1 MTRPRSPTSAVG
13 AALLVLLWSADSLA
27 LSASSARAQAARSI
41 AAVEADTGQ
50 GAMSPRLYRRPTTV
64 PERVAAGDLLFRTKD
79 YEHAIDVLNQVVELF
94 RQGKATE
101 PPYADAAFL
110 LAESYFA
117 SGQLLS
123 ARRYY
128 NDLVDRAPRPAFLP
142 YAGRSLSRLVD
153 IALRADR
160 LDTLDDVFEKMAKLP
175 PSDASGSLQYAR
187 AKAYFTKGDID
198 NARASAGSVPAGSDY
213 AIQTHYLFGVMLTKQ
228 AMTVA
233 AAVPADRK
241 DIAAARASRQSYLDA
256 IEQFRRVTRMQVRTA
271 AHRHVVDLAWM
282 AIGRLFYESDNYLDA
297 AEAYSHVD
305 RASPEFSTMLYE
317 LAWVYVRLGDYNR
330 AQRALEVL
338 TITDPQRLRLAD
350 GSLLRADLMLRSG
363 QYDQAL
369 VAYQGIRKEFDP
381 VREQVDAFL
390 RNVTDPAVYYDR
402 LTQEEWVSGDDLSPI
417 VLDWAREEAEDDR
430 VFSVIDDVTR
440 SRDLVKRSRRLVAK
454 LSAVLGSPAR
464 AKAFPEL
471 KASLEQTVG
480 LINKLGLAR
489 LTLAQGMD
497 DVGREAPGGELGQLR
512 AERRRLEQRLGWLPV
527 TEGDFALRDASG
539 ERQWNGVSQKL
550 QRLTLE
556 ADRLQAVVNGL
567 RRVLREADQHGVTA
581 DAATLARFRAEIEA
595 NERDLE
601 IYRQRISKYH
611 DAIELGR
618 VQIGFGD
625 QRFVDDDQVRER
637 FKLLFQREVELV
649 AAGHDNS
656 NAAAYARDIQGL
668 ITRAN
673 NAELKLVTLRR
684 QMEERARS
692 DAIELQGLVDREAQS
707 IELYVE
713 RLDALDQQARLLVG
727 EVAMRNFAL
736 VRDRLKGIVLRADV
750 GIVQQAWEL
759 REEQSD
765 RVRNLQRERARE
777 ESILNDEL
785 QEVLDDAEETR

>member
-1 MTRPRSPTSAVG
+1 
-13 AALLVLLWSADSLA
+13 
-27 LSASSARAQAARSI
+27 
-41 AAVEADTGQ
+41 
-50 GAMSPRLYRRPTTV
+50 V
-64 PERVAAGDLLFRTKD
+64 PERVAAGDMLFRTKD

-101 PPYADAAFL
+101 RPYADAAFL

-117 SGQLLS
+117 SAQLLS
-123 ARRYY
+123 ARRYF
-128 NDLVDRAPRPAFLP
+128 NDIVDRAPRAAFMP

-160 LDTLDDVFEKMAKLP
+160 LDMLDEVFEKMARLP

-187 AKAYFTKGDID
+187 AKAYFTKGDFD
-198 NARASAGSVPAGSDY
+198 SARASAGSVPAGSDY
-213 AIQTHYLFGVMLTKQ
+213 AIQTHYLLGVMLTKQ
-228 AMTVA
+228 AMTAA
-233 AAVPADRK
+233 AAVPLDER
-241 DIAAARASRQSYLDA
+241 DVAAARASRQSYLNA
-256 IEQFRRVTRMQVRTA
+256 TEQFRRVTRMQARTA

-317 LAWVYVRLGDYNR
+317 LAWVYVRLGDFNR

-363 QYDQAL
+363 QYEQAL
-369 VAYQGIRKEFDP
+369 VAYEGIRKEFDP

-417 VLDWAREEAEDDR
+417 VLEWAREEAEDDR

-440 SRDLVKRSRRLVAK
+440 SRDLIKRSRGLVAK
-454 LSAVLGSPAR
+454 LSAVLASPAR

-497 DVGREAPGGELGQLR
+497 DVGEDAPGGEIGQLR
-512 AERRRLEQRLGWLPV
+512 GERHRLEKRLGWLPV

-539 ERQWNGVSQKL
+539 ERQWNGVSQNL

-556 ADRLQAVVNGL
+556 ADRLQAIVNGL
-567 RRVLREADQHGVTA
+567 RRLLREAEQHGVTA
-581 DAATLARFRAEIEA
+581 DAATRERFRAEIEA

-601 IYRQRISKYH
+601 IYRRRISEYRE
-611 DAIELGR
+611 AIELGR

-625 QRFVDDDQVRER
+625 QRYVDDDQVRER
-637 FKLLFQREVELV
+637 FKFVFQREVELA
-649 AAGHDNS
+649 AAGHDNAS
-656 NAAAYARDIQGL
+656 AAEFARDIQGL
-668 ITRAN
+668 LARAN
-673 NAELKLVTLRR
+673 GAEARLSALRR
-684 QMEERARS
+684 QMEERSQR
-692 DAIELQGLVDREAQS
+692 DAIELQGLVDREAQNL
-707 IELYVE
+707 ELYVE
-713 RLDALDQQARLLVG
+713 RLDTLDQQARLLVG

-759 REEQSD
+759 REEQRD
-765 RVRNLQRERARE
+765 RVRDLQRERARE

-785 QEVLDDAEETR
+785 QEVLDDAEDVR